1 MIIPKNKCKIV
12 HFDENSVST
21 IPTLA
26 TFVKVVDLDDD
37 QNSRSLR
44 GGGICSAYW
53 NVDRYAGLYLGHTT
67 DLDTLIASK
76 KYTLTNATKTV
87 YFDANCKYPRY
98 KMSEYSSLKKKLNP
112 AKADCCVITKP
123 NFEIDYLNVGPN
135 GKSWGDLDQNKL
147 TKQVVMYSTKE
158 DMYYLIWD
166 TETPK
171 WNGSSM
177 RDRTYNKFLQNNGF
191 TTATYTMAQYTSDLV
206 QWNIIPQDCKQV
218 YTGTIT
224 AIPNNLYTTIEN
236 ICNTYMQVIY
246 DTELDA
252 FISQTL
258 KIMDAEDIRTLTT
271 MLSSKDESTVAM
283 GIKLLAT
290 YNIQERIC
298 TTGIMIISNWNNI
311 RYNNVRSS
319 VGFQNVLKQ
328 IGLDTSEISDSMYRQ
343 NRLINKLYNLSKN
356 KDDRDACR
364 NTILEQ
370 IKQRLIKDFEDYS
383 KDFENMGMSLTI
395 DIK

>member
-1 MIIPKNKCKIV
+1 
-12 HFDENSVST
+12 
-21 IPTLA
+21 
-26 TFVKVVDLDDD
+26 
-37 QNSRSLR
+37 
-44 GGGICSAYW
+44 
-53 NVDRYAGLYLGHTT
+53 
-67 DLDTLIASK
+67 
-76 KYTLTNATKTV
+76 
-87 YFDANCKYPRY
+87 
-98 KMSEYSSLKKKLNP
+98 
-112 AKADCCVITKP
+112 
-123 NFEIDYLNVGPN
+123 
-135 GKSWGDLDQNKL
+135 
-147 TKQVVMYSTKE
+147 
-158 DMYYLIWD
+158 
-166 TETPK
+166 
-171 WNGSSM
+171 
-177 RDRTYNKFLQNNGF
+177 
-191 TTATYTMAQYTSDLV
+191 
-206 QWNIIPQDCKQV
+206 
-218 YTGTIT
+218 
-224 AIPNNLYTTIEN
+224 
-236 ICNTYMQVIY
+236 MQVIY

>member
-1 MIIPKNKCKIV
+1 
-12 HFDENSVST
+12 
-21 IPTLA
+21 L
-26 TFVKVVDLDDD
+26 
-37 QNSRSLR
+37 
-44 GGGICSAYW
+44 
-53 NVDRYAGLYLGHTT
+53 
-67 DLDTLIASK
+67 
-76 KYTLTNATKTV
+76 
-87 YFDANCKYPRY
+87 
-98 KMSEYSSLKKKLNP
+98 SEYSTLKKKLNP
-112 AKADCCVITKP
+112 AKADCCIISKP
-123 NFEIDYLNVGPN
+123 SFDIDYLNVGPN
-135 GKSWGDLDQNKL
+135 GKCWGELEQNKI
-147 TKQVVMYSTKE
+147 TKQVVMYSAKE

-171 WNGSSM
+171 WNSMGM

-191 TTATYTMAQYTSDLV
+191 TTATYTLAQYVSDLA

-218 YTGTIT
+218 YVGTIT

-236 ICNTYMQVIY
+236 ICNTYMQIIY

-258 KIMDAEDIRTLTT
+258 KIMDAEDIKTLTT
-271 MLSSKDESTVAM
+271 MLSSKDGSVVAM

-298 TTGIMIISNWNNI
+298 TTGTMIISNWSNI

-319 VGFQNVLKQ
+319 VGFQNIIKQ
-328 IGLDTSEISDSMYRQ
+328 LGLDVGELTDNMYRQ
-343 NRLINKLYNLSKN
+343 NKLINKLYNLSKN

-370 IKQRLIKDFEDYS
+370 IKQRLMKDFEEYS
-383 KDFENMGMSLTI
+383 KEFENFGMSLTI
-395 DIK
+395 EIK

>member
-1 MIIPKNKCKIV
+1 MIIPKDKFKIV

-26 TFVKVVDLDDD
+26 TFVKVVDPVDS
-37 QNSRSLR
+37 QNIRNMS
-44 GGGICSAYW
+44 GGGVCSSYCGP
-53 NVDRYAGLYLGHTT
+53 NNYEGLYLGHTT
-67 DLDTLIASK
+67 DLEALITSK

-98 KMSEYSSLKKKLNP
+98 KLSEYSNLKKKLNS
-112 AKADCCVITKP
+112 AKADCCVISKP
-123 NFEIDYLNVGPN
+123 SFNINYLNVGPN
-135 GKSWGDLDQNKL
+135 GKSWGDLDQNNL
-147 TKQVVMYSTKE
+147 TKQVVMYSAKK

-171 WNGSSM
+171 WNSMCM

-191 TTATYTMAQYTSDLV
+191 TTATYTLAQYVSDLA

-218 YTGTIT
+218 YVGTIT

-258 KIMDAEDIRTLTT
+258 KIMDAEDIKTLTT
-271 MLSSKDESTVAM
+271 MLSSKDESVVAM

-298 TTGIMIISNWNNI
+298 TTGTIIISNWSNI
-311 RYNNVRSS
+311 RYNNVRAS
-319 VGFQNVLKQ
+319 VGFQNIIKQ
-328 IGLDTSEISDSMYRQ
+328 LGLDTSELTDNIYRQ
-343 NRLINKLYNLSKN
+343 NKLINKLYNLSKN
-356 KDDRDACR
+356 KDDREACK
-364 NTILEQ
+364 NTVIEK
-370 IKQRLIKDFEDYS
+370 IKQLLIKNFEEYS
-383 KDFENMGMSLTI
+383 KEFENLGMSITI

>member
-1 MIIPKNKCKIV
+1 MIIPKNKFKIV

-26 TFVKVVDLDDD
+26 TFVKVVDPCDN
-37 QNSRSLR
+37 QNARSMP
-44 GGGICSAYW
+44 GGGICSSYW
-53 NVDRYAGLYLGHTT
+53 NTDRYAGLYFGHTT
-67 DLDTLIASK
+67 DLEALITSK
-76 KYTLTNATKTV
+76 KYTLTNATKTL
-87 YFDANCKYPRY
+87 YFDINCKYPRY
-98 KMSEYSSLKKKLNP
+98 KVSEYSTLKKKLNP
-112 AKADCCVITKP
+112 AKADCCVISKP
-123 NFEIDYLNVGPN
+123 SFEIDYLNVGPN
-135 GKSWGDLDQNKL
+135 GKSLGDLDQNKL
-147 TKQVVMYSTKE
+147 TKQIVVYSAKK

-166 TETPK
+166 TETPR
-171 WNGSSM
+171 WNGSGM

-191 TTATYTMAQYTSDLV
+191 TTATYTLTQYVSDLA

-218 YTGTIT
+218 YVGTIT

-258 KIMDAEDIRTLTT
+258 KIMDSEDIKTLTT
-271 MLSSKDESTVAM
+271 MLSSRDGSVVAM

-298 TTGIMIISNWNNI
+298 TTGTMIISNWSNI

-319 VGFQNVLKQ
+319 VGFQNIIKQ
-328 IGLDTSEISDSMYRQ
+328 LGLDVGELTDNMYRQ
-343 NRLINKLYNLSKN
+343 NKLINKLYNLSKN
-356 KDDRDACR
+356 EDDRNACR

-370 IKQRLIKDFEDYS
+370 IKQRLMKDFEEYS
-383 KDFENMGMSLTI
+383 KEFENLGMSLTI
-395 DIK
+395 EIK

>member
-1 MIIPKNKCKIV
+1 
-12 HFDENSVST
+12 
-21 IPTLA
+21 
-26 TFVKVVDLDDD
+26 
-37 QNSRSLR
+37 
-44 GGGICSAYW
+44 
-53 NVDRYAGLYLGHTT
+53 
-67 DLDTLIASK
+67 
-76 KYTLTNATKTV
+76 
-87 YFDANCKYPRY
+87 
-98 KMSEYSSLKKKLNP
+98 
-112 AKADCCVITKP
+112 
-123 NFEIDYLNVGPN
+123 
-135 GKSWGDLDQNKL
+135 
-147 TKQVVMYSTKE
+147 MYSAKE

-171 WNGSSM
+171 WNSMCM

-218 YTGTIT
+218 YVGTIT

-258 KIMDAEDIRTLTT
+258 KIMDAEDIQTLTT
-271 MLSSKDESTVAM
+271 MLSSKDGSVVAM

-298 TTGIMIISNWNNI
+298 TTGTMIISNWNNI

-319 VGFQNVLKQ
+319 VGFQNIIKQ
-328 IGLDTSEISDSMYRQ
+328 LGLDTGELTDNMYRQ
-343 NRLINKLYNLSKN
+343 NKLINKLYNLSKN
-356 KDDRDACR
+356 EDDRNACR

-370 IKQRLIKDFEDYS
+370 IKQRLMKNFEEYS
-383 KDFENMGMSLTI
+383 QEFENLGMSITI
-395 DIK
+395 EIK